1 MSKFKVG
8 DRVAVVGTCT
18 GKTFS
23 GETGTIRYISCSG
36 RLIVGVEFDKDI
48 SGHGGNGYFKGKKS
62 HCWNVNENMIKTVSG
77 SKTIVIYANGTTTT
91 ALLKDGKSVLKTA
104 IAKCSPT
111 DTYDFKTGALIAFDR
126 LCTEIS
132 KFPPK
137 EDKPVREVKR
147 PAKVGEYIK
156 IVNPGGCEY
165 DEYQNGDILM
175 VVKPFGNPPRDGR
188 AYYKTQLL
196 KYAGLDEYVVLENYK
211 GGAKNEN

>member
-77 SKTIVIYANGTTTT
+77 SKTIVIYTNGTTTT
-91 ALLKDGKSVLKTA
+91 ALLKDGKKVLKTA
-104 IAKCSPT
+104 IAKCNPA
-111 DTYDFKTGALIAFDR
+111 DTYDFQTGARLAFER
-126 LCTEIS
+126 LFEN
-132 KFPPK
+132 KVK
-137 EDKPVREVKR
+137 EVKR

-156 IVNPGGCEY
+156 IVSKRCQDSRYE
-165 DEYQNGDILM
+165 NGNVLK
-175 VVKPFGNPPRDGR
+175 VTDGPVPNLGK
-188 AYYKTQLL
+188 AYFNFEEGAYVCD
-196 KYAGLDEYVVLENYK
+196 YEYVVLEGYK
-211 GGAKNEN
+211 GGAKNED